1 MIFQNVAR
9 DFFVL
14 RATFLEALGLKSVFY
29 GNSYRGALI
38 SGCFTLRIQLTLR
51 HFSAFQAYAIQF
63 DFVSCFL
70 ADCLFTLLVDT
81 QPTAALAEFVGGRR
95 QLFLLWMLELSDVGA
110 DCFHLVVQLA
120 GRNSDRARSSEAV
133 ANQLGESDRWSE
145 CELESTYF
153 GLFQVL

>member
-1 MIFQNVAR
+1 MVFQNVAR

-70 ADCLFTLLVDT
+70 ADSLFALLVGAK
-81 QPTAALAEFVGGRR
+81 PICAMAKLIRGRR
-95 QLFLLWMLELSDVGA
+95 KLFLLRMLELSDAGS
-110 DCFHLVVQLA
+110 DCFYLVVQLVE
-120 GRNSDRARSSEAV
+120 RDRH
-133 ANQLGESDRWSE
+133 
-145 CELESTYF
+145 
-153 GLFQVL
+153 

>member
-1 MIFQNVAR
+1 MVFQNVAR

-63 DFVSCFL
+63 DFVSCFF
-70 ADCLFTLLVDT
+70 ADSLFALLVGAK
-81 QPTAALAEFVGGRR
+81 PICAMAKLIRGRCK
-95 QLFLLWMLELSDVGA
+95 LFLLWMLELSDAGS
-110 DCFHLVVQLA
+110 DRFYFVVQLVE
-120 GRNSDRARSSEAV
+120 RN
-133 ANQLGESDRWSE
+133 
-145 CELESTYF
+145 CY
-153 GLFQVL
+153 